1 MDIISEIH
9 NYLKKRRKFI
19 KNIIMLVLAFVLI
32 GSIVSNMLYN
42 SKLTAYEQQY
52 AKNVEGLR
60 AEIATLSS
68 ENDDLK
74 TDNAKL
80 SKELQESYALL
91 ETYET
96 KVKNLEKEINDLNLK
111 LSAKVI
117 YPDEEYQLATAVWNH
132 LKALGL
138 NDYVCAGILGNI
150 MAEVG
155 GQTLDFSN
163 WEHWSQDTHYGIC
176 QWGGTRKER
185 LLSDFGKDFE
195 SQVRFL
201 GVELFEVIP
210 KNDSF
215 YGMQDEKETA
225 LYFAKYYERC
235 SSKYY
240 EVRRENATKALQY
253 FT

>member
-1 MDIISEIH
+1 MDIISEIPH
-9 NYLKKRRKFI
+9 YLKKRRKFI
-19 KNIIMLVLAFVLI
+19 TYIIMLVLALMVVISTIINIKCHSKLKVYDEDLKEA
-32 GSIVSNMLYN
+32 SVAVQNLEDEAAQLN
-42 SKLTAYEQQY
+42 SKL
-52 AKNVEGLR
+52 
-60 AEIATLSS
+60 AES
-68 ENDDLK
+68 EDLV
-74 TDNAKL
+74 
-80 SKELQESYALL
+80 

-111 LSAKVI
+111 LASKVI
-117 YPDEEYQLATAVWNH
+117 YPDEEYKLAASVWKH

-155 GQTLDFSN
+155 GQTLDFSR
-163 WEHWSQDTHYGIC
+163 WEHWSQGTHYGIC
-176 QWGGTRKER
+176 QWGGSRKAR
-185 LLSDFGKDFE
+185 LLNDFGRDFE

-210 KNDSF
+210 SNDSF

-240 EVRRENATKALQY
+240 SIRQENATKALEY